1 MKRKTKIACT
11 IGPATQEVQQ
21 IISLFDA
28 GMSVARFNFSHGTD
42 KTNSKILK
50 NWGEAKRLRPYKTC
64 AMMIDIKGREIRI
77 GMTRE
82 NEPIKL
88 ARSDMVMIRADG
100 AMIASS
106 NTCLQIDST
115 QAVAALREG
124 DEVRMGMQGE
134 ISAEVTETERDQVT
148 VKVITGGTIN
158 AGFSIKI
165 PGNRYDKVPI
175 L

>member
-1 MKRKTKIACT
+1 
-11 IGPATQEVQQ
+11 
-21 IISLFDA
+21 
-28 GMSVARFNFSHGTD
+28 
-42 KTNSKILK
+42 
-50 NWGEAKRLRPYKTC
+50 
-64 AMMIDIKGREIRI
+64 MIDIKGREIRI

-88 ARSDMVMIRADG
+88 ARSDIVMIRADG

-134 ISAEVTETERDQVT
+134 ISAEVTETESDQVT